1 MQKEHAAIDMQN
13 ALEKVGTEVMVGTSG
28 GRETPVMKV
37 LMVWMENRIIME
49 SQGHLEKKDMGEIG
63 A

>member
-1 MQKEHAAIDMQN
+1 MQN